1 MCPKLSSIPSQQDPW
16 AVLPSLELA
25 VPLEP
30 AGCGWEVEP
39 GEPWRLSEQSCPCQL
54 GPVGDW
60 QGSGAQPFTA
70 VSFSQKIA
78 SSFRGL
84 AWLVLDPDCGREGK
98 SER

>member
-1 MCPKLSSIPSQQDPW
+1 MPKAQQHSLQQDPG

-25 VPLEP
+25 EPLEP

-54 GPVGDW
+54 GLVGDW

-78 SSFRGL
+78 APFRGL
-84 AWLVLDPDCGREGK
+84 AWLVLDTHCAREGK